1 MSGFIV
7 GGNIGGVNRVCMA
20 DQSCDERD
28 DEIAALP
35 PVIVKFIAVDTMVF
49 DRSSFQSTWWP
60 RSGNIIGWDGTDTH
74 LLMPPAAAKY
84 PWITLGCNGRLSV
97 VGTTRN
103 QYGSPLGNCVVQ
115 LFRTS
120 DDLFIMEQTSD
131 ANGNFLLSSWYTPA
145 THYIVAYKAGSPDA
159 FGTTV
164 NTLVGA

>member
-1 MSGFIV
+1 MSGLV
-7 GGNIGGVNRVCMA
+7 GAARPVAIH
-20 DQSCDERD
+20 QRD
-28 DEIAALP
+28 DQRLASPGYATLAYADVLWCP
-35 PVIVKFIAVDTMVF
+35 GAVGF
-49 DRSSFQSTWWP
+49 AGYAGPWWP
-60 RSGNIIGWDGTDTH
+60 RGNG
-74 LLMPPAAAKY
+74 LLGDLAVDVGVLAAAQWAPY
-84 PWITLGCNGRLSV
+84 EAFGGISSR
-97 VGTTRN
+97 VGFVGVTRD

-131 ANGNFLLSSWYTPA
+131 ANGNFLLSSWYTPN